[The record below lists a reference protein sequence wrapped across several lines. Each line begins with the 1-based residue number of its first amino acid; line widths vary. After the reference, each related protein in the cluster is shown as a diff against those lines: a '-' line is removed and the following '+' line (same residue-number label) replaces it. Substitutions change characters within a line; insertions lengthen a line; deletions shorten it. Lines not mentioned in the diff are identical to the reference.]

1 MVLSELRDE
10 FWILRA
16 RETIKKVLHR
26 CLPCKI
32 TKNPRGQE
40 IEEPLPSVRL
50 KPTKPFACYLLLT
63 PEICGLNRRLTY
75 SPILHVLCARIYVSQ
90 AYSLYKRLAAP

>member
-16 RETIKKVLHR
+16 RQTIKKVLHR

-32 TKNPRGQE
+32 AKNPRGQE
-40 IEEPLPSVRL
+40 IEAPLPAELL
-50 KPTKPFACYLLLT
+50 KPTKPFAVT
-63 PEICGLNRRLTY
+63 GDDFAGP
-75 SPILHVLCARIYVSQ
+75 VYVKVGSVVQ
-90 AYSLYKRLAAP
+90 KA